1 METTFK
7 VPIRNLFCLL
17 SYVNEVPELIESIND
32 IDEDLITYD
41 FIANRFLSEVHTIN
55 RRGIIKNYVGITES
69 TNRLGGRLLMN
80 DSMPYIVARIPI
92 VVCEKDEYSADI
104 LLNQVMKS
112 TLRAISV
119 NRYVKKETR
128 KRSFMYMELIPE
140 VDSPPLTKENFSRLF
155 FGRHNVHYKR
165 MTHIARIL
173 HELTLLSHKQGNWSL
188 FSATLDERSLNQIFE
203 KFLFH
208 FYRREQQDYR
218 VSSEI
223 MHWKLK
229 GNQSLLPSMRTD
241 VSLTHKNGLEKIVI
255 DAKFYKNVFQEYHGK
270 SSFHSQNMYQLFTYL
285 QHQPKE
291 KNVRGILIYPYNGVA
306 VNEVYHWDERIKME
320 VITLDLDANWKTIFK
335 ELIDITGKKR
345 FDGASDAN
353 TPQELSIGKNEL

>member
-17 SYVNEVPELIESIND
+17 SYVNEMPELIESIND

-41 FIANRFLSEVHTIN
+41 FIANRFLSEVQAIY

-80 DSMPYIVARIPI
+80 DSMPYIVARMPI
-92 VVCEKDEYSADI
+92 VVCEKDEYSANI
-104 LLNQVMKS
+104 LLNQLMKS
-112 TLRAISV
+112 TLKTITV

-128 KRSFMYMELIPE
+128 KRSFMYLELMPE
-140 VDSPPLTKENFSRLF
+140 VYSPPLTKEIFSRLF

-165 MTHIARIL
+165 MTHIARLI

-188 FSATLDERSLNQIFE
+188 FSATLDDKSLNQIFE
-203 KFLFH
+203 KFLFQ
-208 FYRREQQDYR
+208 FYGREQQDYL
-218 VSSEI
+218 VYSEI
-223 MHWKLK
+223 MHWKLE

-255 DAKFYKNVFQEYHGK
+255 DAKFYKNIFQEYHGK
-270 SSFHSQNMYQLFTYL
+270 ASFHSHNMYQLFTYL

-291 KNVRGILIYPYNGVA
+291 MNVRGILIYPYNGATV
-306 VNEVYHWDERIKME
+306 DEIYQWEERMTME
-320 VITLDLDANWKTIFK
+320 VITLDLDASWRNIYQKLLDVLNDNF
-335 ELIDITGKKR
+335 
-345 FDGASDAN
+345 
-353 TPQELSIGKNEL
+353 QV

>member
-1 METTFK
+1 METKFK

-17 SYVNEVPELIESIND
+17 SYVNEMPELIESIND

-41 FIANRFLSEVHTIN
+41 FIANRFLSEVYAIN

-128 KRSFMYMELIPE
+128 KRSFMYMELMPE
-140 VDSPPLTKENFSRLF
+140 VDAPPLTKEKFSRLF

-188 FSATLDERSLNQIFE
+188 FSATLDERALNQIFE

-208 FYRREQQDYR
+208 FYRFEQQDYQ

-223 MHWKLK
+223 MHWKLE

-241 VSLTHKNGLEKIVI
+241 VSLTNKNGLEKIVI
-255 DAKFYKNVFQEYHGK
+255 DAKFYKNTFQEHYGK
-270 SSFHSQNMYQLFTYL
+270 ASFHSHNMYQLFTYL

-291 KNVRGILIYPYNGVA
+291 KNLRGILIYPYNSVDL
-306 VNEVYHWDERIKME
+306 NESYIWDERTIMQ
-320 VITLDLDANWKTIFK
+320 VMTINLDSSWENIYKNLLDV
-335 ELIDITGKKR
+335 LKK
-345 FDGASDAN
+345 DN
-353 TPQELSIGKNEL
+353 